1 MLLKDRIE
9 FLNGISISFTGENA
23 HREMNSV
30 IVNSMEYFTWINPII
45 LGCRSSNMSC
55 LNMCNHIP
63 ASRLSNLIHGT
74 RKAKKY
80 RKQVCQLLR
89 IEE

>member
-30 IVNSMEYFTWINPII
+30 IVNTMEYFTWINPII

-55 LNMCNHIP
+55 LIYV
-63 ASRLSNLIHGT
+63 LG
-74 RKAKKY
+74 
-80 RKQVCQLLR
+80 